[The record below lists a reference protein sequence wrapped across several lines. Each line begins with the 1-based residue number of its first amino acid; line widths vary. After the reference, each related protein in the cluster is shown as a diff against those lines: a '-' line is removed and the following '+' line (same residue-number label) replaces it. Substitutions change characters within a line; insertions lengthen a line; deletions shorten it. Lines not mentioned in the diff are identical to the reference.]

1 MKSALWRGRGY
12 LGRTIPERRAKR
24 SIRGNKVRQAVHI
37 SIRFQSEGQFNCGGR
52 PTRPSAI
59 FSASNRSPETV
70 NVCARAPPND
80 IYIYI
85 DTVLERVL
93 EQRPTLKCIC
103 GAGLTTNFK
112 FFPARSA
119 CTDTHKPIPTLAE
132 WREHGFPP
140 SLRSP
145 LLSWNKVIA
154 LLTPIVP
161 RKFRMTGLGCHF
173 WPLCAPRLVVLCDRK
188 TCNEVYGEVRFKF
201 GCGREGSV
209 KRKSVWEIGFVF
221 SLFEG
226 WIRVWEER
234 IKLWRGISS
243 LIFSLCKCSKGKKIK
258 VIKGQ

>member
-12 LGRTIPERRAKR
+12 DSERRVKR
-24 SIRGNKVRQAVHI
+24 SIRETKCAGRAHFYT
-37 SIRFQSEGQFNCGGR
+37 FQSEGQFNCGGR
-52 PTRPSAI
+52 PIRPSAI
-59 FSASNRSPETV
+59 FSASNRPPETV

-93 EQRPTLKCIC
+93 EHRPTLKCIC

-119 CTDTHKPIPTLAE
+119 WHRYTQPDPSLAE
-132 WREHGFPP
+132 WREHG
-140 SLRSP
+140 LSP
-145 LLSWNKVIA
+145 LWNKVIA

-188 TCNEVYGEVRFKF
+188 TCNEVHDEVSVQIWLWLRGGGE
-201 GCGREGSV
+201 EE
-209 KRKSVWEIGFVF
+209 KRLRNVF
-221 SLFEG
+221 SYFRCFREV
-226 WIRVWEER
+226 WIRKCGSKR
-234 IKLWRGISS
+234 IKLKEN
-243 LIFSLCKCSKGKKIK
+243 LIFSLCKCLKGEKIK
-258 VIKGQ
+258 IVEGQ

>member
-12 LGRTIPERRAKR
+12 LGRTNAERNDRYAKQ
-24 SIRGNKVRQAVHI
+24 SAPAVHI

-59 FSASNRSPETV
+59 FSASNRPPETV

-132 WREHGFPP
+132 WREHGP
-140 SLRSP
+140 P
-145 LLSWNKVIA
+145 LLRNKVIA

-209 KRKSVWEIGFVF
+209 KRKSVWEMVSYFP
-221 SLFEG
+221 
-226 WIRVWEER
+226 
-234 IKLWRGISS
+234 
-243 LIFSLCKCSKGKKIK
+243 CSKCE
-258 VIKGQ
+258 

>member
-1 MKSALWRGRGY
+1 MHLRCR
-12 LGRTIPERRAKR
+12 LNDQFQIFPR
-24 SIRGNKVRQAVHI
+24 SICLHRYTQAD
-37 SIRFQSEGQFNCGGR
+37 SNPGGM
-52 PTRPSAI
+52 
-59 FSASNRSPETV
+59 
-70 NVCARAPPND
+70 
-80 IYIYI
+80 
-85 DTVLERVL
+85 ERTWIL
-93 EQRPTLKCIC
+93 
-103 GAGLTTNFK
+103 
-112 FFPARSA
+112 
-119 CTDTHKPIPTLAE
+119 
-132 WREHGFPP
+132 
-140 SLRSP
+140 SLLLSS

>member
-12 LGRTIPERRAKR
+12 LGRTILERRAKR

-132 WREHGFPP
+132 WREHGFSPSSSPP
-140 SLRSP
+140 FSRGTR
-145 LLSWNKVIA
+145 LSRYWRQLFHASSGWQVWVA
-154 LLTPIVP
+154 T
-161 RKFRMTGLGCHF
+161 FGLFVRLDWSCYAIGKLVMRCTVK
-173 WPLCAPRLVVLCDRK
+173 LGSNLVVV
-188 TCNEVYGEVRFKF
+188 E
-201 GCGREGSV
+201 REA
-209 KRKSVWEIGFVF
+209 
-221 SLFEG
+221 
-226 WIRVWEER
+226 
-234 IKLWRGISS
+234 WRG
-243 LIFSLCKCSKGKKIK
+243 K
-258 VIKGQ
+258 VSEK

>member
-12 LGRTIPERRAKR
+12 LGRTNAERNDRYAKQ
-24 SIRGNKVRQAVHI
+24 SAPAVHI

-59 FSASNRSPETV
+59 FSASNRPPETV

-140 SLRSP
+140 SCGTR
-145 LLSWNKVIA
+145 LSRYSRQLFHTSSGWQVWVA
-154 LLTPIVP
+154 T
-161 RKFRMTGLGCHF
+161 FGLFVRLDWWCYAIGKLVMRCTVK
-173 WPLCAPRLVVLCDRK
+173 LGSNLVVVEREAWRGKVSEKWFRIFL
-188 TCNEVYGEVRFKF
+188 VRNVNKA
-201 GCGREGSV
+201 
-209 KRKSVWEIGFVF
+209 
-221 SLFEG
+221 
-226 WIRVWEER
+226 WEER
-234 IKLWRGISS
+234 IKLWEGISS
-243 LIFSLCKCSKGKKIK
+243 LIFSLCKRSKGKKIK
-258 VIKGQ
+258 VIEGQ